1 MSIVALGDDLG
12 IENSTE
18 LKTRLAPLVD
28 QEGDLT
34 LDASQVGRIHTAAMQ
49 VLCAFVDARRQ
60 AGFATGF
67 DGCTST
73 FRDAARL
80 LGLTQALGLD
90 ATHDNLKSVENL
102 A

>member
-1 MSIVALGDDLG
+1 MSTVALGDDLG

-49 VLCAFVDARRQ
+49 VLCAFVDTRRQ
-60 AGFATGF
+60 AGYATGF
-67 DGCTST
+67 DGCTPT

-90 ATHDNLKSVENL
+90 ATHDNLKSVEN
-102 A
+102 AA